1 MASGQKFVAKNRA
14 PRVQIEYDVELYGA
28 EKKVQLPFVMGVMSD
43 LSGKPSEP
51 LAPLSERKITEIDV
65 DNFDERLKASKPR
78 VQFSVPNTLTGE
90 GGLIM
95 ADQQTDTS
103 IDGEVG
109 SLDSDSFASLLQKEF
124 KPKSDHAKT
133 EVEKAVNTLAG
144 FALENVNKI
153 SEDTVNSIESIIA
166 EIDAKLSEQI
176 NTILHHEDYQTL
188 EGSWRGLHYL
198 VNNTETDEFLKVKV
212 FNISKKELG
221 KNLKKFAGTAW
232 DQSPVFKKFYE
243 EEYGQF
249 GGEPFGAIVGD
260 YYFDNS
266 PSDVNLLT
274 EMSKVCAAS
283 HSPFLSAASPGL
295 LQMDSWNELT
305 NPRDLTKVFSTP
317 DYASFR
323 SLRETEDAKYIAL
336 TMPRVLSRL
345 PYGADT
351 DPVEAF
357 NFEED
362 VSGPD
367 EANYAWTNA
376 AYSLAVNINR
386 SFKEYGWCSRIRG
399 IESGGAVQGLPVHT
413 FPSDDGGVDMKCPT
427 EVAISDR
434 REAELSACGLM
445 PLIHRK
451 NSDMAAFIG
460 AQTLQKPALY
470 DNPDATANAA
480 LAARLPYLFATTRF
494 AHYLKCI
501 VRDKVGSFKAKDDMQ
516 QWLQGWIN
524 EYVDGAPTTSSDET
538 KSRKPLAGA
547 DVSVDEVEGA
557 PGYYSAKFFLKP
569 HYQLEGLTASLRLV
583 SKLPAGNG

>member
-1 MASGQKFVAKNRA
+1 MAEQENAAAEGA
-14 PRVQIEYDVELYGA
+14 VE
-28 EKKVQLPFVMGVMSD
+28 
-43 LSGKPSEP
+43 
-51 LAPLSERKITEIDV
+51 
-65 DNFDERLKASKPR
+65 
-78 VQFSVPNTLTGE
+78 TL
-90 GGLIM
+90 
-95 ADQQTDTS
+95 
-103 IDGEVG
+103 DG
-109 SLDSDSFASLLQKEF
+109 DSFASLLQKEF

-144 FALENVNKI
+144 FALQDVNKI
-153 SEDTVNSIESIIA
+153 SDDTVHSIEAIIA
-166 EIDAKLSEQI
+166 EIDAKLTSQVNE
-176 NTILHHEDYQTL
+176 ILHNPDFQQL

-198 VNNTETDEFLKVKV
+198 VNNTETDEYLKVRV
-212 FNISKKELG
+212 FNISKKELS

-266 PSDVNLLT
+266 PGDVALLSN
-274 EMSKVCAAS
+274 MSKICAAS
-283 HSPFLSAASPGL
+283 HSPFISAASPGL
-295 LQMDSWNELT
+295 LQMDSWDELT

-317 DYASFR
+317 DFASFR

-345 PYGADT
+345 PYGNDT
-351 DPVEAF
+351 DPVEGF
-357 NFEED
+357 DFEED
-362 VSGPD
+362 VSGPGSSK
-367 EANYAWTNA
+367 YAWTNA
-376 AYSLAVNINR
+376 AYSMAVNINR

-399 IESGGAVQGLPVHT
+399 IESGGAVEGLPVHT

-434 REAELSACGLM
+434 REAELAACGLM

-460 AQTLQKPALY
+460 AQTLQKPAIY
-470 DNPDATANAA
+470 DDPDATANAA
-480 LAARLPYLFATTRF
+480 LAGRLPYLFATCRF

-501 VRDKVGSFKAKDDMQ
+501 VRDKVGSFKERDDMQ
-516 QWLQGWIN
+516 KWLQSWIN
-524 EYVDGAPTTSSDET
+524 DYVDGAPTTSSEET
-538 KSRKPLAGA
+538 KATKPLAGA
-547 DVSVDEVEGA
+547 EVVVDEVEGS
-557 PGYYSAKFFLKP
+557 PGYYSAKFFLRP

-583 SKLPAGNG
+583 SKLPSEKE

>member
-1 MASGQKFVAKNRA
+1 MAEQEATQTEQTA
-14 PRVQIEYDVELYGA
+14 WE
-28 EKKVQLPFVMGVMSD
+28 D
-43 LSGKPSEP
+43 L
-51 LAPLSERKITEIDV
+51 
-65 DNFDERLKASKPR
+65 DN
-78 VQFSVPNTLTGE
+78 
-90 GGLIM
+90 
-95 ADQQTDTS
+95 
-103 IDGEVG
+103 
-109 SLDSDSFASLLQKEF
+109 DSFASLLQKEF
-124 KPKSDHAKT
+124 KPKSDNAKT

-144 FALENVNKI
+144 YALEDANII
-153 SEDTVNSIESIIA
+153 SEDTVHSIESIIA
-166 EIDAKLSEQI
+166 EIDKKLSEQV
-176 NTILHHEDYQTL
+176 NLILHHQDYQTL
-188 EGSWRGLHYL
+188 EGTWRGLHYL
-198 VNNTETDEFLKVKV
+198 VNNTETDEYLKVRV

-232 DQSPVFKKFYE
+232 DQSPIFKKFYE

-266 PSDVNLLT
+266 PADVNLLT
-274 EMSKVCAAS
+274 NMSKVCAAS
-283 HSPFLSAASPGL
+283 HSPFITAAAPGL
-295 LQMDSWNELT
+295 LQLDDWNELS

-317 DYASFR
+317 DFASFR
-323 SLRETEDAKYIAL
+323 SLRETEDAKYISL

-345 PYGADT
+345 PYGDKT

-357 NFEED
+357 DFEED

-367 EANYAWTNA
+367 SSKYAWTNA
-376 AYSLAVNINR
+376 AYSMAVNINR

-399 IESGGAVQGLPVHT
+399 IESGGDVQGLPVHT

-460 AQTLQKPALY
+460 AQSLQKPAEY
-470 DNPDATANAA
+470 DDPDATANAA
-480 LAARLPYLFATTRF
+480 LAARLPYLFATCRF

-501 VRDKVGSFKAKDDMQ
+501 VRDKVGSFKERDDMQ
-516 QWLQGWIN
+516 KWLQGWVN
-524 EYVDGAPTTSSDET
+524 NYVDGDPQNSTEET
-538 KSRKPLAGA
+538 KARKPLAA
-547 DVSVDEVEGA
+547 AEVVVDEVEGS
-557 PGYYSAKFFLKP
+557 PGYYSAKFFLRP

-583 SKLPAGNG
+583 SKLPSEKQ

>member
-1 MASGQKFVAKNRA
+1 MAENTINA
-14 PRVQIEYDVELYGA
+14 IEE
-28 EKKVQLPFVMGVMSD
+28 
-43 LSGKPSEP
+43 
-51 LAPLSERKITEIDV
+51 
-65 DNFDERLKASKPR
+65 ASLE
-78 VQFSVPNTLTGE
+78 S
-90 GGLIM
+90 M
-95 ADQQTDTS
+95 
-103 IDGEVG
+103 DG
-109 SLDSDSFASLLQKEF
+109 DSFASLLQKEF
-124 KPKSDHAKT
+124 KPKSEHAKS

-144 FALENVNKI
+144 FALQDVNKI
-153 SEDTVNSIESIIA
+153 SEDTIHSIEAIIA
-166 EIDAKLSEQI
+166 EIDKKLSEQV
-176 NTILHHEDYQTL
+176 NHILHHEDFQTI

-198 VNNTETDEFLKVKV
+198 VNNTETDEYLKVKV

-221 KNLKKFAGTAW
+221 KSLKKFAGTAW

-266 PSDVNLLT
+266 PADVNLLT
-274 EMSKVCAAS
+274 GMSKVCAAS
-283 HSPFLSAASPGL
+283 HSPFISAASPGL

-305 NPRDLTKVFSTP
+305 NPRDLTKIFSTP

-323 SLRETEDAKYIAL
+323 SLRQTEDAKYIAL

-345 PYGADT
+345 PYGDKT

-357 NFEED
+357 DFEED

-367 EANYAWTNA
+367 ESKYAWTNA
-376 AYSLAVNINR
+376 AYSMAVNINR

-460 AQTLQKPALY
+460 AQTLQSPAEY

-501 VRDKVGSFKAKDDMQ
+501 VRDKVGSFKGKDDMRE
-516 QWLQGWIN
+516 WLQSWIN
-524 EYVDGAPTTSSDET
+524 AYVDGAPVTSSEET
-538 KSRKPLAGA
+538 KARQPLAGA
-547 DVSVDEVEGA
+547 EVTVEEEEGS
-557 PGYYSAKFFLKP
+557 PGYYRANFFLKP

-583 SKLPAGNG
+583 SKLPTKG